1 MSFYFFS
8 LSYSFCV
15 FVLTFPFEK
24 ADPGRTSGN
33 VVFAAAQSWV
43 EPLLGSSKKQEKLR
57 SGGRLEQEEEDEAEQ
72 EKEV

>member
-57 SGGRLEQEEEDEAEQ
+57 SGGRLEPGWDEAEQ